1 MTVDDLIK
9 KKESVLK
16 KMRKLKDEDCELT
29 NLIDR
34 ELGVSRNLF
43 CSQHRVSDHYEI
55 TAEVPENITINREIL
70 QTLTQ
75 AHPEVEKLI
84 RYKPEI
90 ETREYHNA
98 DNSEIV
104 KMLAPALTIKAGK
117 TKYTFKEI

>member
-9 KKESVLK
+9 KKESVLE

-29 NLIDR
+29 NLIDQ

-75 AHPEVEKLI
+75 THPEVEKLI

-90 ETREYHNA
+90 EAKAYHNT
-98 DNSEIV
+98 DNAEIV
-104 KMLAPALTIKAGK
+104 KMLAPALTVKAGK